1 MENKVKVAL
10 LAMVLSAAACHRGS
24 STMQRNQKNYDVV
37 SEGQASGVTSTIN
50 APGEATPPMT
60 NTSADTTSNFT
71 LSPNVDTTG
80 TAAPGT
86 IAGTMPVTTPGMPA
100 PPRITTAPPP
110 PMTSGSSGAGSQ
122 SRIVITNTEPRRHEQ
137 QPAPPP
143 QNTQPQPPPP
153 STDTTSTTTSSA
165 PPPPPPQTDT
175 TTTTEPKKS
184 DENKKKD
191 DQDQEQPQQPPPPP
205 PPTQTDTRGW

>member
-1 MENKVKVAL
+1 MMENKVKVAL

-86 IAGTMPVTTPGMPA
+86 IAGTMPVTAPGMPA
-100 PPRITTAPPP
+100 QPRITTAPPP
-110 PMTSGSSGAGSQ
+110 PMTSGSSGSGSQ

-137 QPAPPP
+137 PAPPP

-153 STDTTSTTTSSA
+153 SSDPTSTTPTTA
-165 PPPPPPQTDT
+165 PPQPPQTDT
-175 TTTTEPKKS
+175 TTTTTEQKKS

-205 PPTQTDTRGW
+205 PP